1 MDRTAH
7 DTTVETWVAA
17 FGAALDRHDIDGV
30 LDLFEPDGFWRD
42 LAALTWNVYTAEGGD
57 AIRAMLSACLEGIA
71 PTAWENDQLLGSN
84 NGVHQALLSF
94 ETRTARCSA
103 VLRLRGGR
111 CWTLLTAVSELIGF
125 EETTRAR
132 RTKGRAAAI
141 LTGLARLPNGA
152 GPPDGRTWRHTAALL
167 RDRRRRAGR
176 SRARRAPQ
184 ATWRADAH
192 RR

>member
-42 LAALTWNVYTAEGGD
+42 LAALTWNVYTAEGVD

-71 PTAWENDQLLGSN
+71 LTAWNIDQLLGSN

-111 CWTLLTAVSELIGF
+111 WLRVLEDGF
-125 EETTRAR
+125 GPFRFRGTT
-132 RTKGRAAAI
+132 
-141 LTGLARLPNGA
+141 
-152 GPPDGRTWRHTAALL
+152 PPPRHN
-167 RDRRRRAGR
+167 
-176 SRARRAPQ
+176 RAP
-184 ATWRADAH
+184 
-192 RR
+192 